1 MNAKQ
6 FQRYLVRDG
15 GCVHCGELDAIA
27 PHHRRNRG
35 IGGSKKLDIP
45 SNIIVMCSLVNFLME
60 SDPKWAQQA
69 REKGWKLRHGETPN
83 ESALWHFTRGWI
95 LLDDEFKWKPAEQG
109 GMLDG
114 F

>member
-6 FQRYLVRDG
+6 FQRYLDRDL
-15 GCVHCGELDAIA
+15 GCVHCGEVETVA

-45 SNIIVMCSLVNFLME
+45 SNIITVCSLLNYLME
-60 SDPKWAQQA
+60 ADPKVAAEA
-69 REKGWKLRHGETPN
+69 RANGWKLRHGERPD
-83 ESALWHFTRGWI
+83 EFALWHYSRGWI
-95 LLDDEFKWKPAEQG
+95 VLDDEFKWKPAQQG